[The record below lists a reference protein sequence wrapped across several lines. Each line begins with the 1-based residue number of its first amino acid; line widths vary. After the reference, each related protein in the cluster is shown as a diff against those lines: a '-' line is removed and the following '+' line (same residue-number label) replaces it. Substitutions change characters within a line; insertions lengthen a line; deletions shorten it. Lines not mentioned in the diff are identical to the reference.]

1 MNLLPRDTYEKLEFD
16 KILALL
22 EEQCNGEMGRQLV
35 RDMVPSV
42 KVTHINRWLD
52 EVAEFKQGTA
62 ERNMF
67 TIGAYDDVSEELRML
82 QIEGYV
88 LSESGLAKL
97 NVLLLQAK
105 AIFQFFTT
113 EGRRSAY
120 EALFGL
126 IREIT
131 YEQQLSA

>member
-16 KILALL
+16 KILTLL

-35 RDMVPSV
+35 NDMVPSV
-42 KVTHINRWLD
+42 KVTYINRWLD

-62 ERNMF
+62 DRNMF

-105 AIFQFFTT
+105 AIFQFVP
-113 EGRRSAY
+113 
-120 EALFGL
+120 ALTSHSSPPKSN
-126 IREIT
+126 E
-131 YEQQLSA
+131 